1 MHIPCT
7 MARLEAAPPRKSR
20 RGASPRWWLAAV
32 AGIAVWGMAVAAM
45 GDVLTEVAGFFGVG
59 RRVLETRDFFGV
71 TATGVPEEA
80 PERLVLSGLVFHS
93 ALGVEAVKTHVEG
106 DVLLVEVR
114 GGLARRGVDGNLNES
129 IALPVGIREV
139 QFGRERTTVWT
150 RRVAETWRK
159 LGEIMVPR
167 VEFVNAAP
175 VDVLEFVRV
184 MVTEGTG
191 NPEMGFKV
199 EWEDAVA
206 ARPPVTLTLERTS
219 PRDILRAVDEALG
232 VRTELNADGS
242 GWVVRSVIKLEDL
255 VVLEPPGGEG
265 VVIHVI
271 DSPLGEGEVG
281 E

>member
-1 MHIPCT
+1 MDRHFSCK
-7 MARLEAAPPRKSR
+7 RKAL
-20 RGASPRWWLAAV
+20 GLGWFATV
-32 AGIAVWGMAVAAM
+32 AGIAAWGMAAAAM

-93 ALGVEAVKTHVEG
+93 ALGVEAVKTRVEG

-114 GGLARRGVDGNLNES
+114 GGLARKGVDGNLNES
-129 IALPVGIREV
+129 IALPAGIREV

-159 LGEIMVPR
+159 LGAITVPR

-175 VDVLEFVRV
+175 VDVLEYVRG
-184 MVTEGTG
+184 MVAYATMDGTE
-191 NPEMGFKV
+191 PEFEV
-199 EWEDAVA
+199 ERAEAVA
-206 ARPPVTLTLERTS
+206 ARPPVTLTLERAS
-219 PRDILRAVDEALG
+219 PRDILRAVDAALG

-242 GWVVRSVIKLEDL
+242 GWVVRPVVKPEDVVDL
-255 VVLEPPGGEG
+255 VPPTG
-265 VVIHVI
+265 VVEN
-271 DSPLGEGEVG
+271 GK
-281 E
+281 